1 MDEDGNP
8 VPLGGEFQLEENEHF
23 NKLRV
28 NTDQSNIQVPTNVYN
43 KGTEAWTHSLHSLA
57 HTVLQYTSAFHLN
70 VSFICSPSFCRSRY
84 SERSLYVWGSEW
96 RVHWELQERSNS
108 HLAVF
113 WQRHRLF
120 QTLPRFIHIGVS
132 RMLVSPNSQH
142 LQLLVSHASAQC
154 WDNTNRAVDKHSATQ
169 AKRRTYTATDDAGNC
184 LSNMMMTQ
192 SLP

>member
-1 MDEDGNP
+1 MGI
-8 VPLGGEFQLEENEHF
+8 QCRWEENSNWKKMNISINCELTQTRVTYKSLLMSTTKVQKHEH
-23 NKLRV
+23 
-28 NTDQSNIQVPTNVYN
+28 TACIP
-43 KGTEAWTHSLHSLA
+43 LHTLY
-57 HTVLQYTSAFHLN
+57 YTSAFHLN